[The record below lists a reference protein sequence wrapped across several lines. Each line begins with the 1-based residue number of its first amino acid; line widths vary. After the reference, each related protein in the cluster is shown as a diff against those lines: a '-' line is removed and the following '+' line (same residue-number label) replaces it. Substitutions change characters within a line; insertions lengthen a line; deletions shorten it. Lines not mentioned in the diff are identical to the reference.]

1 MWDGKAIPSRSLS
14 KIRLIYCGCAGF
26 GQIFRSFSFNSHHYS
41 PQTINTSDSNQHNL
55 VTIANLGQAPIAGIH
70 EAWYG
75 LKGNHVALSKTG
87 NSLPTSFGLVYHSQ
101 YGFIENL

>member
-1 MWDGKAIPSRSLS
+1 V
-14 KIRLIYCGCAGF
+14 
-26 GQIFRSFSFNSHHYS
+26 
-41 PQTINTSDSNQHNL
+41 
-55 VTIANLGQAPIAGIH
+55 VTIERKGSDNLAKSGATAVDQSNLGQAPIAGIH